1 MAALLGSAAIAAE
14 KHLLAT
20 TFQQFSD
27 NLYCSGSEERLCGTG
42 GPRTGPGEC
51 LWFAGTRP
59 VKPAEMD
66 PVDNGARAAWPRHR
80 WDPVAA
86 GAVPASEFTT
96 DMRTVQQC
104 FRGKRVHFA
113 GDSTTRD
120 AYMMLIAELKLAEL
134 KPSAPR
140 MARQRETLTA
150 PDGTRISQP
159 LTLTLTLTLAP
170 QPSTSP

>member
-66 PVDNGARAAWPRHR
+66 PADNGARAAWPRHR
-80 WDPVAA
+80 RLAMVSPADLAA
-86 GAVPASEFTT
+86 AMA
-96 DMRTVQQC
+96 
-104 FRGKRVHFA
+104 
-113 GDSTTRD
+113 
-120 AYMMLIAELKLAEL
+120 MLLR
-134 KPSAPR
+134 PR
-140 MARQRETLTA
+140 CQVR
-150 PDGTRISQP
+150 
-159 LTLTLTLTLAP
+159 
-170 QPSTSP
+170 

>member
-27 NLYCSGSEERLCGTG
+27 NLYCSGSEERLCATGG

-59 VKPAEMD
+59 VKRAEMD

-120 AYMMLIAELKLAEL
+120 AYTMLIAELKLAEL

-150 PDGTRISQP
+150 PDGTRIS
-159 LTLTLTLTLAP
+159 
-170 QPSTSP
+170 